1 MADLAFFE
9 GRQTTQ
15 LPPGHDVGPSTALRT
30 LGMRIDCNPVGQI
43 VVTPIIQD
51 TNIGDYVREL
61 RVFSLPVGGAD
72 PELLLSVRLHA
83 LSIKQLE
90 IITPPSSF

>member
-1 MADLAFFE
+1 MADQAFFE
-9 GRQTTQ
+9 GRQTAQ
-15 LPPGHDVGPSTALRT
+15 IPPGHEVLPSTALRT

-61 RVFSLPVGGAD
+61 RVFSLPVGSAD